1 MNGSVEKAWELAKE
15 LASRDFISN
24 KMQVVVFPSFLHIP
38 AVLKALRHSHVKVGA
53 QNFSA
58 HNNGAHTGEISAE
71 MLVDVGCS
79 HVLVGHSERRTLH
92 QEDDVL
98 VAEKYATALDVGLIP
113 ILCVGESLIERQT
126 GESEDVVR
134 RQILCVKERVGLAQL
149 CSGVIAYEP
158 VWAIGTGRSASPSNV
173 QKVHASVRNSLGE
186 AGSATKILYGG
197 SLTADNAKSMF
208 AIQDVDGGLIG
219 GASLRAQEFSQIIK
233 LAEETQ

>member
-1 MNGSVEKAWELAKE
+1 MMFVAGNWKMNGSVEKAWELAKE

-98 VAEKYATALDVGLIP
+98 VAEK
-113 ILCVGESLIERQT
+113 
-126 GESEDVVR
+126 
-134 RQILCVKERVGLAQL
+134 
-149 CSGVIAYEP
+149 
-158 VWAIGTGRSASPSNV
+158 
-173 QKVHASVRNSLGE
+173 
-186 AGSATKILYGG
+186 
-197 SLTADNAKSMF
+197 
-208 AIQDVDGGLIG
+208 
-219 GASLRAQEFSQIIK
+219 
-233 LAEETQ
+233 